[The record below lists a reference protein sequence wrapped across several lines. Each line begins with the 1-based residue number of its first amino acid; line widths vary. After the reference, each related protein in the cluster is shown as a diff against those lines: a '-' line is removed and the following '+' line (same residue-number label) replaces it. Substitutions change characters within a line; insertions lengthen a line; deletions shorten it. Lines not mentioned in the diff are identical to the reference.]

1 MQIKIY
7 ISFLITALFLCVPH
21 TRAQEIEV
29 PITLNEHGT
38 QLRDVLRK
46 IEQQSPY
53 LFLYNE
59 TQLDMKQKI
68 NEKITS
74 PDIRKILDRLCG
86 PIGIRYEIMDVQI
99 LLMPKIDTRKPKPY
113 QSRLRV
119 ISRMRKGLPW
129 NLSR

>member
-68 NEKITS
+68 NEKINHKKKSVFINKKNKNLFGTS
-74 PDIRKILDRLCG
+74 
-86 PIGIRYEIMDVQI
+86 
-99 LLMPKIDTRKPKPY
+99 
-113 QSRLRV
+113 
-119 ISRMRKGLPW
+119 
-129 NLSR
+129 

>member
-74 PDIRKILDRLCG
+74 PDIRKYPRNGSYPGRSTI
-86 PIGIRYEIMDVQI
+86 PS
-99 LLMPKIDTRKPKPY
+99 KA
-113 QSRLRV
+113 S
-119 ISRMRKGLPW
+119 KG
-129 NLSR
+129 

>member
-59 TQLDMKQKI
+59 TQLD
-68 NEKITS
+68 
-74 PDIRKILDRLCG
+74 
-86 PIGIRYEIMDVQI
+86 YETENQ
-99 LLMPKIDTRKPKPY
+99 
-113 QSRLRV
+113 
-119 ISRMRKGLPW
+119 
-129 NLSR
+129 

>member
-38 QLRDVLRK
+38 QLKGCIAENRAT
-46 IEQQSPY
+46 IPY

-99 LLMPKIDTRKPKPY
+99 LLMPKIDTGKPALSSPGY
-113 QSRLRV
+113 
-119 ISRMRKGLPW
+119 GLYHG
-129 NLSR
+129 